1 MSRTK
6 NDIVKEILD
15 LSEKI
20 FATIPITI
28 PPEWFSSDATVAQL
42 RILLLL
48 HMQGSARMSS
58 IASELDIALPTATGI
73 VDNLVKKELV
83 TRDTD
88 PNDRRAVICRLSST
102 GQLFIDKIWV
112 SGQSQMERLLDGLS
126 IDQLEKAAE
135 VAYILYK
142 NASKQASEN
151 KEDHKE

>member
-1 MSRTK
+1 M
-6 NDIVKEILD
+6 EILD

-58 IASELDIALPTATGI
+58 IASELGIALPTATGI
-73 VDNLVKKELV
+73 VDNLVKKDLV
-83 TRDTD
+83 IRDTD
-88 PNDRRAVICRLSST
+88 PNDRRAVICRLSPR
-102 GQLFIDKIWV
+102 GQHFIDKIWV

-135 VAYILYK
+135 VAAILYK
-142 NASKQASEN
+142 NASRQASKN
-151 KEDHKE
+151 KRDHEE

>member
-20 FATIPITI
+20 FATIPVTI
-28 PPEWFSSDATVAQL
+28 PPEWFSSDVTIAQL

-48 HMQGSARMSS
+48 HMQDSARMSS

-73 VDNLVKKELV
+73 VDNLVKKDLV
-83 TRDTD
+83 VRETD
-88 PNDRRAVICRLSST
+88 PRDRRAVICELSPT
-102 GQLFIDKIWV
+102 GQIFINRIWV

-126 IDQLEKAAE
+126 VEQLEKAAD
-135 VAYILYK
+135 VADILYK
-142 NASKQASEN
+142 NASRQSSEDA
-151 KEDHKE
+151 KRT